1 MKCYPSKLKLLGLF
15 GLTCAL
21 VGMCWFLTT
30 FSDLFSRAVGWV
42 GVGFFG
48 LGFIAI
54 PIMWFRTGAQVV
66 INDQGIEDVRHKLG
80 VVPWEDI
87 RSLYIGSVEST
98 KFLCIELVDPEKYR
112 SRMPTWTRPL
122 TTVTKALGFP
132 TLTIGFQGLSPGLE
146 EVWAY
151 LQSLEIWQ
159 GGGSAA

>member
-21 VGMCWFLTT
+21 VGMCCFLTT

-48 LGFIAI
+48 LGFIVI

-66 INDQGIEDVRHKLG
+66 INDEGIEDIRQKIG
-80 VVPWEDI
+80 VIRWEDI
-87 RSLYIGSVEST
+87 RGLWIGRVEST
-98 KFLCIELVDPEKYR
+98 KFLCIELVDSEKYL
-112 SRMPTWTRPL
+112 SRLPRWTRPL
-122 TTVTKALGFP
+122 TAATRAIGFP
-132 TLTIGFQGLSPGLE
+132 PLTIGFTGLSPGLE

-151 LQSLEIWQ
+151 LQSRENWL
-159 GGGSAA
+159 GRGSAA